1 MENYLEPT
9 PVQQVPVLA
18 TVSFRRRLSELP
30 TEQWLQNYVLT
41 VYDWFKYRSITIL
54 AHTIGLHRNASY
66 PHFHLH
72 FVVTCNKILS
82 NPLSTFKYDIKEGKS
97 SVHTC
102 APSILTLPEKTTIAE
117 WLGGER
123 WTSIKM
129 KSQDHLD
136 DPDNLEIVK
145 FLSYPL
151 KEADDFTTSLLN
163 SKIKVFHDV
172 TYYGLNPTDMMV
184 NANQIYKSACILRDK
199 KELKVKAVLSEW
211 ETVKQIADACPRNFH
226 EIASSLLIHYRD
238 NVEHPP
244 HPKVIIQKAEK
255 YCYKV
260 GIFSIDQLIQQYST
274 L

>member
-1 MENYLEPT
+1 MENYAEPPPT
-9 PVQQVPVLA
+9 QSEPILA
-18 TVSFRRRLSELP
+18 TLSIRRRLSEVP
-30 TEQWLQNYVLT
+30 TIQWLRYYLMT
-41 VYDWFKYRSITIL
+41 VVDWFKFRSITPL
-54 AHTIGLHRNASY
+54 AHTIGLHRNSSY

-72 FVVTCNKILS
+72 FVVHCNKILS
-82 NPLSTFKYDIKEGKS
+82 NPLASFKYDIKEGKVGIS
-97 SVHTC
+97 SLHSGS
-102 APSILTLPEKTTIAE
+102 PSESPTTAE

-123 WTSIKM
+123 WTSFKF
-129 KSQDHLD
+129 KSQAHLD

-151 KEADDFTTSLLN
+151 KEADEFTKSLY
-163 SKIKVFHDV
+163 SSEYKTFHNV
-172 TYYGLNPTDMMV
+172 SYYGLRPADMMI
-184 NANQIYKSACILRDK
+184 NANQVYKAACILRDK
-199 KELKVKAVLSEW
+199 KKLKEITVLKEW

-226 EIASSLLIHYRD
+226 EIASSLLTHYRD

-260 GIFSIDQLIQQYST
+260 GIFSIDQLIQQYSS

>member
-1 MENYLEPT
+1 METYIQPSTQQSEPI
-9 PVQQVPVLA
+9 LA
-18 TVSFRRRLSELP
+18 TLSIRRRLSEVP
-30 TEQWLQNYVLT
+30 TEQWLLNYLMT
-41 VYDWFKYRSITIL
+41 VIDWFKFRSITIH

-72 FVVTCNKILS
+72 FVVSCNKILS
-82 NPLSTFKYDIKEGKS
+82 NPLSTFKYDIKEGKTPVYCLLTGS
-97 SVHTC
+97 
-102 APSILTLPEKTTIAE
+102 PSEVPTTAD

-123 WTSIKM
+123 WTSLKF

-151 KEADDFTTSLLN
+151 KEADDFTNSLI
-163 SKIKVFHDV
+163 SSSIKLFCDV
-172 TYYGLNPTDMMV
+172 SYYGLNPTDMMS
-184 NANQIYKSACILRDK
+184 NANQIYKSACIVRDK
-199 KELKVKAVLSEW
+199 KELREKAVLSEW
-211 ETVKQIADACPRNFH
+211 EVVKQIADACPRNFH
-226 EIASSLLIHYRD
+226 EIASSLLTHYRD

-260 GIFSIDQLIQQYST
+260 GIFSIDQLIQQYSS